1 MVPLLFVFS
10 VSNGDNNLYL
20 ASDKGTR
27 IVQWDTNVK
36 VLWNLSNVM
45 HIWITVTILITYAF
59 SGQKLSFPP
68 PFPDKAHNLQPSY
81 ASSCN
86 YSTCVVLPVLLC
98 TVLCCPLDY
107 VQLEGRG
114 YSSQS
119 PSEPEL
125 NERNPNH
132 TKTNLTYLR
141 GTYST
146 KNWGCPKPLSL
157 TSQKQESS
165 WGENERDPRGY

>member
-1 MVPLLFVFS
+1 MRYKCEGALKPVKCHAHLNYCYHSYYLCLLWPEVVIS
-10 VSNGDNNLYL
+10 TPIPWQSPQ
-20 ASDKGTR
+20 ST
-27 IVQWDTNVK
+27 T
-36 VLWNLSNVM
+36 
-45 HIWITVTILITYAF
+45 
-59 SGQKLSFPP
+59 
-68 PFPDKAHNLQPSY
+68 SY